1 MLIAQTLLAEF
12 EVQAPVTRKFLERLP
27 EDKLTWKPHEKSMT
41 AGQLAY
47 HLAIVPGG
55 VIRAVQENPRQAPD
69 FKFPQP
75 TSRHE
80 ILKTFEE
87 SIATVRSA
95 LPTFDDAAMRE
106 TWRLLAGE
114 HIIVEHV
121 GNQHIQAEPPRVS
134 PDPKIDGHEHKNES
148 HEQAAERIEHRR
160 KELIHAGQ
168 PVEHTVIEWC
178 TGVVEGRDHPEV
190 EILRRQIAPLA
201 AGLSA
206 DIDLVFVDAPSL
218 SSGDFGWWHEG
229 LRGWERTREWAIEL
243 FSSQHFD
250 GIDA

>member
-12 EVQAPVTRKFLERLP
+12 EVQAPVTRKFLEWLP

-114 HIIVEHV
+114 QEVLAQPRTEFLRDIMFSHWY
-121 GNQHIQAEPPRVS
+121 QHRGQFSVYLRMLNVAVPASWGPSADEPPAFAQKAR
-134 PDPKIDGHEHKNES
+134 
-148 HEQAAERIEHRR
+148 
-160 KELIHAGQ
+160 
-168 PVEHTVIEWC
+168 
-178 TGVVEGRDHPEV
+178 
-190 EILRRQIAPLA
+190 
-201 AGLSA
+201 SA
-206 DIDLVFVDAPSL
+206 
-218 SSGDFGWWHEG
+218 
-229 LRGWERTREWAIEL
+229 
-243 FSSQHFD
+243 
-250 GIDA
+250 